1 MKTICHILGSLTKPV
16 RRALGSSGGF
26 TLVEVLVSVTILTIV
41 TGIFG
46 AGMFQ
51 LLSIQRFWIDD
62 INATREARHAGSW
75 FAGDALNASDVLDA
89 GGVARLTCTPSP
101 SVQQVTLTWTEVSGT
116 PHSVVYSVSGDELLR
131 DFDNNG
137 IPLTMASGVVP
148 NSISFTLC
156 GNTPRAKM
164 DVLADRGGTESLD
177 LLTYMRKLD

>member
-62 INATREARHAGSW
+62 INATREARH
-75 FAGDALNASDVLDA
+75 ASDVLDA

-156 GNTPRAKM
+156 GNTLRAKM

-177 LLTYMRKLD
+177 LLTYMRKLN